1 MDTLWFSR
9 LCHSLSSCP
18 FRILTLGSTTLWRS
32 PNSPWK
38 NFCGEKLWTLVHSTD
53 RTSSSLN
60 LCKVGFNHLLIH
72 TGFPHTSQSNFNRE
86 EKKEKYQ
93 NYCPNGSIICSDQ
106 LPVIWFWWKMPC
118 REEFLQEDRIPV
130 VTFWHSGKRNCDYSF
145 LNGQVCGGVS
155 IHSPSRVTLPLSLF
169 QFLKDIWV

>member
-1 MDTLWFSR
+1 MHIQKKKFCSLFRAHYNLPSWLWQMLPSLLETIQTGKGRNGASTLA
-9 LCHSLSSCP
+9 
-18 FRILTLGSTTLWRS
+18 ST
-32 PNSPWK
+32 
-38 NFCGEKLWTLVHSTD
+38 
-53 RTSSSLN
+53 LN

-72 TGFPHTSQSNFNRE
+72 TGFPHTFQSNFNRE

-130 VTFWHSGKRNCDYSF
+130 VTFWHSGKRNYDYSF